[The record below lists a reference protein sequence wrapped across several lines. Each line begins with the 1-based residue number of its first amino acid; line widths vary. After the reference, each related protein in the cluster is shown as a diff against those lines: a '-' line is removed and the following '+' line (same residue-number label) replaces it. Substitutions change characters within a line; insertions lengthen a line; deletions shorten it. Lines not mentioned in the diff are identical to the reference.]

1 MNKSILMDHSEESPK
16 EDLDA
21 VILDGD
27 VVIGA
32 SGEEIIIN
40 EADESQ
46 RKMFESNVERY
57 KTTLSRSVREKS
69 MITKELHSKI
79 LDALR
84 TGKGGKKAG
93 VDVKF
98 YAWCKTHFRIVRN
111 AELDI
116 LCSIKQDNR
125 IAVVE
130 DYFQVRPTGVDVVL
144 IA

>member
-1 MNKSILMDHSEESPK
+1 MDDSGESPR

-32 SGEEIIIN
+32 SGEEVIIN

-46 RKMFESNVERY
+46 RKVFESNVDRY
-57 KTTLSRSVREKS
+57 KNTLSLSVREKS
-69 MITKELHSKI
+69 MITKELHGKI
-79 LDALR
+79 IDALR
-84 TGKGGKKAG
+84 SGKGGKKAG

-98 YAWCKTHFRIVRN
+98 FAWCKTHFRIVRN
-111 AELDI
+111 ADLDI
-116 LCSIKQDNR
+116 LCSIKRDNR

-130 DYFQVRPTGVDVVL
+130 DYFQVRSTRVDVVL